1 MSLKDKRLKQLLK
14 HLKTLQKINHKSNKI
29 EVEKVMNFTKIHE
42 IMVAR

>member
-29 EVEKVMNFTKIHE
+29 EVENGNEFYKNP
-42 IMVAR
+42 